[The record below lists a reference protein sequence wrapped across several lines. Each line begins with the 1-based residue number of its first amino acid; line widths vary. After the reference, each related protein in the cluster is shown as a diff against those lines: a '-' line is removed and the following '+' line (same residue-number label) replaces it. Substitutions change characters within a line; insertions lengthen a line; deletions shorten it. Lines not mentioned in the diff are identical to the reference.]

1 MVKSKA
7 SQSGRRTR
15 FERHASQV
23 VFDPDSSSFVVT
35 WAKCSRPME
44 ERVAAHKDPLTWI
57 PSVSAMATLYD
68 RGCVPHTQTVY
79 AARAVGRAVD
89 AGDREMLD
97 TEGAKK
103 AAELVRDLSS
113 MCVDAT
119 SPSVERDIRQAM
131 RHLLDEIAAV
141 RFLNS
146 NARLFDESEVIPVLD
161 KAAKECF
168 GSDGFVSWPAQSMRR
183 RFMFCL
189 NRRERTEVAYTLVSL
204 LFDVGSC
211 PLLSLSDR
219 RALRM
224 QSIRHSGIDGDFSPE
239 SVHSFFTY
247 ALERMRVMKEEGR
260 SGLGARMTQQQLADS
275 LKACPVATEKLENQT
290 KEQKCSS

>member
-1 MVKSKA
+1 MPSSSDTTRKGKS
-7 SQSGRRTR
+7 RRTR

-23 VFDPDSSSFVVT
+23 VFDPVSSSFVVT
-35 WAKCSRPME
+35 WEKCSKPME
-44 ERVAAHKDPLTWI
+44 QRVAAHRDPLVWI

-146 NARLFDESEVIPVLD
+146 NARLFDES
-161 KAAKECF
+161 
-168 GSDGFVSWPAQSMRR
+168 
-183 RFMFCL
+183 
-189 NRRERTEVAYTLVSL
+189 
-204 LFDVGSC
+204 
-211 PLLSLSDR
+211 
-219 RALRM
+219 
-224 QSIRHSGIDGDFSPE
+224 
-239 SVHSFFTY
+239 
-247 ALERMRVMKEEGR
+247 
-260 SGLGARMTQQQLADS
+260 
-275 LKACPVATEKLENQT
+275 
-290 KEQKCSS
+290 

>member
-1 MVKSKA
+1 MPSSSDTACKGKS
-7 SQSGRRTR
+7 RRTR

-23 VFDPDSSSFVVT
+23 VFDPVSSSFVVT
-35 WAKCSRPME
+35 WEKCSRPME
-44 ERVAAHKDPLTWI
+44 QRVAAHRDPLVWI

-68 RGCVPHTQTVY
+68 RGCIPHSQTIF

-113 MCVDAT
+113 MCVDAM
-119 SPSVERDIRQAM
+119 SPSVEQDVRQAM

-141 RFLNS
+141 RFLNLP
-146 NARLFDESEVIPVLD
+146 AKALEASEVIPVMD
-161 KAAKECF
+161 KAAAECF
-168 GSDGFVSWPAQSMRR
+168 SASGFVSWPAQSMRR

-189 NRRERTEVAYTLVSL
+189 NKKERTEVVYTLVSL

-219 RALRM
+219 RVLRM
-224 QSIRHSGIDGDFSPE
+224 QSIKASGIDETFSPE
-239 SVHSFFTY
+239 SVHGFFMY
-247 ALERMRVMKEEGR
+247 SLGKMRGMKDDGR
-260 SGLGARMTQQQLADS
+260 SILGDRMTQQQLADS
-275 LKACPVATEKLENQT
+275 IRASEV
-290 KEQKCSS
+290 

>member
-1 MVKSKA
+1 MPSSSDIARRGKS
-7 SQSGRRTR
+7 RRTR

-23 VFDPDSSSFVVT
+23 VFDPVSSSFVVT
-35 WAKCSRPME
+35 WEKCSKPME
-44 ERVAAHKDPLTWI
+44 QRVAAHRDPLVWI

-68 RGCVPHTQTVY
+68 RGCVPHSQTVF

-119 SPSVERDIRQAM
+119 SPSVERDVRQAM

-141 RFLNS
+141 RFLNLP
-146 NARLFDESEVIPVLD
+146 AKALEVSEVMPVLD
-161 KAAKECF
+161 KAAAECF
-168 GSDGFVSWPAQSMRR
+168 SASGFVSWPAQSMRR

-189 NRRERTEVAYTLVSL
+189 NKRERTEVAYTLVSL

-219 RALRM
+219 RVLRM
-224 QSIRHSGIDGDFSPE
+224 QSIKASGIDERFSTE
-239 SVHSFFTY
+239 SVHGFFMY
-247 ALERMRVMKEEGR
+247 ALGKMRGMKDEGR
-260 SGLGARMTQQQLADS
+260 SSLGARMTQQQLADS
-275 LKACPVATEKLENQT
+275 LRASEV
-290 KEQKCSS
+290 

>member
-1 MVKSKA
+1 MPSSSDTARKGKS
-7 SQSGRRTR
+7 RRTR

-35 WAKCSRPME
+35 WAKCSRPIE

-57 PSVSAMATLYD
+57 PSVSAIAVLYD
-68 RGCVPHTQTVY
+68 RGCIPHSQTVF
-79 AARAVGRAVD
+79 AARAVGRAID
-89 AGDREMLD
+89 AGDMEMLD
-97 TEGAKK
+97 TDGAKK

-119 SPSVERDIRQAM
+119 SPSVERDVRQAM

-141 RFLNS
+141 RFLNTPAS
-146 NARLFDESEVIPVLD
+146 ELDESRVMPILN
-161 KAAKECF
+161 KATDECF
-168 GSDGFVSWPAQSMRR
+168 SVHGFSSWPAQSMRR
-183 RFMFCL
+183 RFMFCM
-189 NRRERTEVAYTLVSL
+189 NKRERTEVAYTLVSL

-224 QSIRHSGIDGDFSPE
+224 QSIMASGIDDVFMPE
-239 SVHSFFTY
+239 TVHGFFMH
-247 ALERMRVMKEEGR
+247 ALNTMRAMKDEGR
-260 SGLGARMTQQQLADS
+260 SRLGARMTQQQLADS
-275 LKACPVATEKLENQT
+275 LEVSGFNG
-290 KEQKCSS
+290 

>member
-1 MVKSKA
+1 MPSSSDTTRKGKS
-7 SQSGRRTR
+7 RRTR

-23 VFDPDSSSFVVT
+23 VFDPVSSSFVVT
-35 WAKCSRPME
+35 WEKCSKPME
-44 ERVAAHKDPLTWI
+44 QRVAAHRDPLVWI

-119 SPSVERDIRQAM
+119 SPSVERDVRQAM

-141 RFLNS
+141 RFLNLP
-146 NARLFDESEVIPVLD
+146 AKALEVSEVMPVLD
-161 KAAKECF
+161 KAAAECF
-168 GSDGFVSWPAQSMRR
+168 SASGFVSWPAQSMRR

-189 NRRERTEVAYTLVSL
+189 NKRERTEVAYTLVSL

-219 RALRM
+219 RVLRM
-224 QSIRHSGIDGDFSPE
+224 QSIKASGIDETFSPE
-239 SVHSFFTY
+239 SVHGFFMY
-247 ALERMRVMKEEGR
+247 ALGKMRGMKDEGR
-260 SGLGARMTQQQLADS
+260 SSLGARMTQQQLADS
-275 LKACPVATEKLENQT
+275 LRASEV
-290 KEQKCSS
+290 

>member
-1 MVKSKA
+1 M
-7 SQSGRRTR
+7 R

-35 WAKCSRPME
+35 WAKCSKPVE
-44 ERVAAHKDPLTWI
+44 ERVAEHKDPLSWI
-57 PSVSAMATLYD
+57 PSVSAIATLYD
-68 RGCVPHTQTVY
+68 RGCIPHSQTVF

-119 SPSVERDIRQAM
+119 SPAVERDVRQAM

-141 RFLNS
+141 RFINTPAKAL
-146 NARLFDESEVIPVLD
+146 EISEVMQVLD
-161 KAAKECF
+161 KATDECF
-168 GSDGFVSWPAQSMRR
+168 SSHGFVSWPAQSMRR

-189 NRRERTEVAYTLVSL
+189 NKRERTEVAYTLVSL

-224 QSIRHSGIDGDFSPE
+224 QSIKASGIDDVFMPE
-239 SVHSFFTY
+239 TVHNFFLH
-247 ALERMRVMKEEGR
+247 ALKTMRGMKDEGR
-260 SGLGARMTQQQLADS
+260 SRLGERMTQQQLADS
-275 LKACPVATEKLENQT
+275 LKDCPVAGVTVTKT

>member
-1 MVKSKA
+1 MVKSKPSRSA
-7 SQSGRRTR
+7 KRAR

-35 WAKCSRPME
+35 WAKCSRPIE

-57 PSVSAMATLYD
+57 PSVSAIAVLYD
-68 RGCVPHTQTVY
+68 RGCIPHSQTVF
-79 AARAVGRAVD
+79 AARAVGRAID

-113 MCVDAT
+113 MCVDAA
-119 SPSVERDIRQAM
+119 SPSVERDVRQAM

-141 RFLNS
+141 RFLNTPAS
-146 NARLFDESEVIPVLD
+146 ELEESLVMPILD
-161 KAAKECF
+161 KATDECF
-168 GSDGFVSWPAQSMRR
+168 SVHGFSSWPVQSMRR
-183 RFMFCL
+183 RFMFCM
-189 NRRERTEVAYTLVSL
+189 NKRERTEVSYTLVSL

-224 QSIRHSGIDGDFSPE
+224 QSIKASGIDDAFIPE
-239 SVHSFFTY
+239 TVHGFFMH
-247 ALERMRVMKEEGR
+247 ALNAMRAMKDEGR
-260 SGLGARMTQQQLADS
+260 SRLGARMTQQQLADS
-275 LKACPVATEKLENQT
+275 LEASGFNGK
-290 KEQKCSS
+290 